1 MKNVTL
7 FIAMSLDGYA
17 ADAEGGVDWLQGQEP
32 GRDDMSSYH
41 GFIQGVDTVVM
52 GWNTYHQIAT
62 ELSPGAWFYKGLTSY
77 VLTRRR
83 LPSTPEIRFTG
94 GDTCALI
101 RRLRAGT
108 GKEIWICGG
117 PGVIRPLVRADLI
130 DRFHISVIPTLL
142 GGGLRLFDGLGG
154 EHRLRLIETRSYN
167 GITDLVYGRR
177 AAP

>member
-1 MKNVTL
+1 MRDVTL

-17 ADAEGGVDWLQGQEP
+17 ADAEGGVDWLKGQAS

-41 GFIQGVDTVVM
+41 GFIKGVDTVVM
-52 GWNTYHQIAT
+52 GWNTYHQIAA

-83 LPSTPEIRFTG
+83 LPSTPEIRFTSE
-94 GDTCALI
+94 DTCALI

-108 GKEIWICGG
+108 GREIWICGG

-142 GGGLRLFDGLGG
+142 GGGLRLFGDLGG

-177 AAP
+177 DS

>member
-1 MKNVTL
+1 MRDVTL

-17 ADAEGGVDWLQGQEP
+17 ADAEGGVDWLRGQEP

-41 GFIQGVDTVVM
+41 GFIKGVDTVVM

-62 ELSPGAWFYKGLTSY
+62 QLSPGAWFYKGLTSY

-83 LPSTPEIRFTG
+83 LPSTPEIRFTSE
-94 GDTCALI
+94 DACALI
-101 RRLRAGT
+101 RR
-108 GKEIWICGG
+108 

-142 GGGLRLFDGLGG
+142 GGGLRLFGDLGG
-154 EHRLRLIETRSYN
+154 EHRLRLMETRSYN

-177 AAP
+177 DS